1 MIYKP
6 SFIYTK
12 VRSNSAEIHFHLS
25 KVHYIDAESYFHLYK
40 STFQQCRNTLSFIK
54 STFRN
59 FRTEHNHT
67 KSTHCITIQKTKS
80 IQTTLQIQKI
90 ETMRLIKFI

>member
-1 MIYKP
+1 MHNSI
-6 SFIYTK
+6 SIYTK
-12 VRSNSAEIHFHLS
+12 IRSSSAEIHFHLS
-25 KVHYIDAESYFHLYK
+25 KSLCIDAELYFHLYK

-67 KSTHCITIQKTKS
+67 KITHRSTIQKTKS
-80 IQTTLQIQKI
+80 IQTTFQIQKI
-90 ETMRLIKFI
+90 EIMKLIKFI